1 MQRSVDRAMQMQ
13 PRRTARI
20 RDDLLY
26 SAPSSREVVAAIADA
41 GRRLVEGRLA
51 PRALGAIAVRR
62 NDATVT
68 VTREGCDLAAIDN
81 RELETVP
88 ADGAGWWSEPLT
100 HGEAAIRCW
109 PPALVSIGAGFEPV
123 ASLAEHMPVISR
135 RPVASAIALSEDG
148 SCVSIAETVEAA
160 ITAVEVA
167 EHAARIE
174 FRRRA

>member
-13 PRRTARI
+13 PKRTARI

-26 SAPSSREVVAAIADA
+26 AAPSSRELVAGIADA
-41 GRRLVEGRLA
+41 GRRLVDGHLA

-68 VTREGCDLAAIDN
+68 MTRDGCDLAAIDN

-88 ADGAGWWSEPLT
+88 LDAAGWWSEPLA
-100 HGEAAIRCW
+100 HGDAAIRCW
-109 PPALVSIGAGFEPV
+109 PPALVSMGATFEPV
-123 ASLAEHMPVISR
+123 ASLVEHMPVISR
-135 RPVASAIALSEDG
+135 RPAASSIALFDDG

-160 ITAVEVA
+160 ISAVEVA

-174 FRRRA
+174 SRRRT